1 MNRAQRRK
9 KMKEDKEYRA
19 RVKMG
24 AEMALNT
31 LEKMMERH
39 WEKNDESLN
48 EGNIVE
54 DDDSDESLNY

>member
-1 MNRAQRRK
+1 
-9 KMKEDKEYRA
+9 MKEDKEYRA
-19 RVKMG
+19 RVKMSS
-24 AEMALNT
+24 EMALNT

-39 WEKNDESLN
+39 WKKNDESLN

>member
-9 KMKEDKEYRA
+9 KMKENKEYRA

-24 AEMALNT
+24 SEMALNT
-31 LEKMMERH
+31 LEKMMERY
-39 WEKNDESLN
+39 WRKNDESLN

>member
-19 RVKMG
+19 RVKMSS
-24 AEMALNT
+24 EMALNT
-31 LEKMMERH
+31 LEKMMERY
-39 WEKNDESLN
+39 WKKTDESLN

-54 DDDSDESLNY
+54 NDDSDESLNY